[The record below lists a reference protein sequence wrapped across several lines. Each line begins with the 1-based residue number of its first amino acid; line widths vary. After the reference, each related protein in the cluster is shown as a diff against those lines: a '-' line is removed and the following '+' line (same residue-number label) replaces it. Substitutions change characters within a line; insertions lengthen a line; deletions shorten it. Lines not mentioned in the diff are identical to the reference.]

1 MRGARK
7 IYILPGSPSGRRQA
21 VIRASVANWMTNL
34 LIRIVQTFILESSR
48 EDQLPTEG
56 TVTSDFEF
64 GRAAGEVSEK
74 LCQFQGIV
82 EVDDA
87 VHCGNMLTVT

>member
-1 MRGARK
+1 M
-7 IYILPGSPSGRRQA
+7 YILPGSPSGRRQT

-34 LIRIVQTFILESSR
+34 LIRIVQMFILESSR

-56 TVTSDFEF
+56 TVASDFKL
-64 GRAAGEVSEK
+64 GRATGEVSEK
-74 LCQFQGIV
+74 LGQFKTVV